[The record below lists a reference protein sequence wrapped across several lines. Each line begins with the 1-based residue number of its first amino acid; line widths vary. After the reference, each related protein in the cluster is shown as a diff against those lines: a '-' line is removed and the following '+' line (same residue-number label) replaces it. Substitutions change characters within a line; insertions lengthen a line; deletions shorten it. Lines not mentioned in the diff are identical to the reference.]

1 MPVYPF
7 TRSGGS
13 AISSRN
19 KAGNSATKGAKN
31 SAIAHKIIKRLMITT
46 LVGTAVA
53 YGWLYVKAT
62 HVQSYLEQR
71 ALVQQAREISDFIA
85 IGEDGA
91 ATLNLPP
98 RLSEA
103 YNSVKSSY
111 RYAVRDEAGRIVAA
125 SGRGVGP
132 LPLLIG
138 NQRRSYE
145 QNSGDTHIVGAAI
158 ETTFD
163 KRTFTT
169 QVEQIAP
176 RLQSINAA
184 VFNEFVADGG
194 WLIVVFLLVQLG
206 ISVFTVRRGLL
217 PLEELSALAGRISP
231 GSSSLRL
238 PVSGVPREIL
248 PLVGAV
254 NSALDRLDEG
264 MQQQREFTANAAHQL
279 RTPLTVLAANI
290 DMMSDASV
298 AAKLRYDV
306 DLMSRIVTQLLL
318 VARLENLNICIDDP
332 VELNAMVREAA
343 ENLGPLAISSHKTLE
358 VDEPSTPVFV
368 RGNTHAVV
376 AAVSNL
382 IENALN
388 HSPPGGAVTIRVT
401 ATPSIEVLDCGPGV
415 PAHMREKIFER
426 FWRGETSKEGA
437 GLGLAIVRRIMRA
450 LRGDVSV
457 ADAPGGGAKFSLDF
471 PLFRAE
477 AHSTT

>member
-1 MPVYPF
+1 M
-7 TRSGGS
+7 
-13 AISSRN
+13 N
-19 KAGNSATKGAKN
+19 NAT
-31 SAIAHKIIKRLMITT
+31 SLAHKIIKRLMITT
-46 LVGTAVA
+46 LVGTGVA
-53 YGWLYVKAT
+53 YGWLYLKAAR
-62 HVQSYLEQR
+62 VQNYLEQR
-71 ALVQQAREISDFIA
+71 ALVQQAREISDFITV
-85 IGEDGA
+85 GDNGTV
-91 ATLNLPP
+91 TLNLPP

-132 LPLLIG
+132 VPMLMG
-138 NQRRSYE
+138 QRRSYE
-145 QNSGDTHIVGAAI
+145 QNNGDTHIVGAAI

-163 KRTFTT
+163 QRTFTT
-169 QVEQIAP
+169 QVEEIDP
-176 RLQSINAA
+176 RLRSINAA

-194 WLIVVFLLVQLG
+194 WLIIVFLLGQLG
-206 ISVFTVRRGLL
+206 ISVFTVRRGLQ
-217 PLEELSALAGRISP
+217 PLKELSALAGRINP
-231 GSSSLRL
+231 GNSNIRL
-238 PVSGVPREIL
+238 PQAGVPQEIV

-254 NSALDRLDEG
+254 NSALNRLDEG

-290 DMMSDASV
+290 DMMGDAAV

-332 VELNAMVREAA
+332 VDLNATVREAA
-343 ENLGPLAISSHKTLE
+343 ENLGPLAISNHKTLE
-358 VDEPSTPVFV
+358 VDEPATPVFV

-388 HSPPGGAVTIRVT
+388 HSPPGGAVKIRVT
-401 ATPSIEVLDCGPGV
+401 PTPSIEVVDSGPGV
-415 PAHMREKIFER
+415 PANMREKIFER
-426 FWRGETSKEGA
+426 FWRGETSREGA

-450 LRGDVSV
+450 QRGDVSV

-471 PLFRAE
+471 PAFSAD
-477 AHSTT
+477 AHSIP

>member
-1 MPVYPF
+1 M
-7 TRSGGS
+7 SL
-13 AISSRN
+13 
-19 KAGNSATKGAKN
+19 
-31 SAIAHKIIKRLMITT
+31 AHKIIKRLMITT
-46 LVGTAVA
+46 LVGTGVA
-53 YGWLYVKAT
+53 YGWLYLKAT
-62 HVQSYLEQR
+62 HVQNYLEQR
-71 ALVQQAREISDFIA
+71 ALVQQAREISDFITV
-85 IGEDGA
+85 GESGEVA
-91 ATLNLPP
+91 LNLPP

-111 RYAVRDEAGRIVAA
+111 RYAVRDAAGRIVAA

-132 LPLLIG
+132 LPLLLG
-138 NQRRSYE
+138 SQRRFYE

-158 ETTFD
+158 ETTIEQQ
-163 KRTFTT
+163 TFTT

-184 VFNEFVADGG
+184 VFNEFIADGG
-194 WLIVVFLLVQLG
+194 WLIFVFLLAQLG
-206 ISVFTVRRGLL
+206 ISVFTVRRGLV
-217 PLEELSALAGRISP
+217 PLAKLSALAGSISP
-231 GSSSLRL
+231 GSSSIRL
-238 PVSGVPREIL
+238 PQSGVPQEIL

-290 DMMSDASV
+290 DMMSDEAV

-318 VARLENLNICIDDP
+318 VARLENLNICVDEQ
-332 VELNAMVREAA
+332 VELSSMVREAA
-343 ENLGPLAISSHKTLE
+343 ENLGPLAISTHKTLE
-358 VDEPSTPVFV
+358 VDGPTNPVFV
-368 RGNTHAVV
+368 RGNTRAVV

-388 HSPPGGAVTIRVT
+388 HSPTGGAVRIRVT
-401 ATPSIEVLDCGPGV
+401 STPSIEVLDSGPGV
-415 PAHMREKIFER
+415 PQHMREKIFER
-426 FWRGETSKEGA
+426 FWRGESSKEGA

-471 PLFRAE
+471 PVFSTDV
-477 AHSTT
+477 HSTP

>member
-1 MPVYPF
+1 M
-7 TRSGGS
+7 SL
-13 AISSRN
+13 
-19 KAGNSATKGAKN
+19 
-31 SAIAHKIIKRLMITT
+31 AHKIITRLMITT
-46 LVGTAVA
+46 LVGTGVA
-53 YGWLYVKAT
+53 YGWLYLKAT
-62 HVQSYLEQR
+62 HVQNYLEQR
-71 ALVQQAREISDFIA
+71 ALVRQAREISDFITV
-85 IGEDGA
+85 GENSEVA
-91 ATLNLPP
+91 LNLPP

-103 YNSVKSSY
+103 YNSFKSSY

-132 LPLLIG
+132 LPLLLG
-138 NQRRSYE
+138 GQRRFYE
-145 QNSGDTHIVGAAI
+145 QNSGDTHIVGASI
-158 ETTFD
+158 ETTID
-163 KRTFTT
+163 RRTFTT

-176 RLQSINAA
+176 PLRSINAA

-194 WLIVVFLLVQLG
+194 WLIFVFLLAQLG
-206 ISVFTVRRGLL
+206 ISVFTVRRGLV
-217 PLEELSALAGRISP
+217 PLAQLSALAGSINP
-231 GSSSLRL
+231 GSSSIRL
-238 PVSGVPREIL
+238 PQSGVPQEIL

-290 DMMSDASV
+290 DMMSDAAA
-298 AAKLRYDV
+298 AAKLRYDI

-318 VARLENLNICIDDP
+318 VARLENLNICVDEQ
-332 VELNAMVREAA
+332 VELSAMVREAA
-343 ENLGPLAISSHKTLE
+343 ENLGPLAISTHKTLE
-358 VDEPSTPVFV
+358 VDGPATPVFV
-368 RGNTHAVV
+368 RGNTRAVV

-401 ATPSIEVLDCGPGV
+401 STPSIEVLDSGPGV
-415 PAHMREKIFER
+415 PRHMREKIFER
-426 FWRGETSKEGA
+426 FWRGESSKEGA

-471 PLFRAE
+471 PVFSAE
-477 AHSTT
+477 AHSTP

>member
-1 MPVYPF
+1 MKREKKNA
-7 TRSGGS
+7 RSL
-13 AISSRN
+13 
-19 KAGNSATKGAKN
+19 
-31 SAIAHKIIKRLMITT
+31 AHKIITRLMITT
-46 LVGTAVA
+46 LVGTGVA
-53 YGWLYVKAT
+53 YGWLYLKAAR
-62 HVQSYLEQR
+62 VQNYLEQR

-85 IGEDGA
+85 IGRDGTV
-91 ATLNLPP
+91 TLDLPP

-132 LPLLIG
+132 LPLLLG

-145 QNSGDTHIVGAAI
+145 QNDGDTHVLGAAI
-158 ETTFD
+158 ETAFD
-163 KRTFTT
+163 QRTFTT
-169 QVEQIAP
+169 QVEEIAP

-194 WLIVVFLLVQLG
+194 WLIIVFLLGQLG
-206 ISVFTVRRGLL
+206 ISVYTVRRGLL
-217 PLEELSALAGRISP
+217 PLEELSALAGKINP
-231 GSSSLRL
+231 GSSNIRL
-238 PVSGVPREIL
+238 PQSGVPQEIL

-264 MQQQREFTANAAHQL
+264 MLQQREFTANAAHQL

-290 DMMSDASV
+290 DMMSDAAV
-298 AAKLRYDV
+298 AARLRHDV

-318 VARLENLNICIDDP
+318 VARLENLNMRIDDP

-343 ENLGPLAISSHKTLE
+343 ENLGPLAISARKTLE
-358 VDEPSTPVFV
+358 VDEPATPVFV

-401 ATPSIEVLDCGPGV
+401 PTPSIEVLDSGPGV
-415 PAHMREKIFER
+415 PPHMREKIFER
-426 FWRGETSKEGA
+426 FWRGETSREGA

-450 LRGDVSV
+450 LRGEVSV
-457 ADAPGGGAKFSLDF
+457 ADAPGGGAKFSLEF
-471 PLFRAE
+471 PAFSAE
-477 AHSTT
+477 IPSTP

>member
-1 MPVYPF
+1 MKN
-7 TRSGGS
+7 
-13 AISSRN
+13 AE
-19 KAGNSATKGAKN
+19 NSAKQGAKN
-31 SAIAHKIIKRLMITT
+31 KRDARSLAHKIIMRLMITT
-46 LVGTAVA
+46 LVGTGAA
-53 YGWLYVKAT
+53 YGWLYLKAT
-62 HVQSYLEQR
+62 RAQSYLEQR
-71 ALVQQAREISDFIA
+71 ALVQQAREISDFIYVGA
-85 IGEDGA
+85 DGA
-91 ATLNLPP
+91 VVLSLPP

-103 YNSVKSSY
+103 YNSVKSNY

-132 LPLLIG
+132 LPALMAG
-138 NQRRSYE
+138 QRRSYE
-145 QNSGDTHIVGAAI
+145 QTSGDTRIVGAAI
-158 ETTFD
+158 ETTFGQ
-163 KRTFTT
+163 RTFTT

-176 RLQSINAA
+176 PFRSINAA

-194 WLIVVFLLVQLG
+194 WLIIVFLLAQLG

-217 PLEELSALAGRISP
+217 PLEALSALAGRINP
-231 GSSSLRL
+231 GSSSIRL
-238 PVSGVPREIL
+238 PQSGVPQEIL

-264 MQQQREFTANAAHQL
+264 MQQQREFTFNAAHQL

-290 DMMSDASV
+290 DLMKDEVV
-298 AAKLRYDV
+298 AAKLRYDI

-318 VARLENLNICIDDP
+318 VARLENLNICVDEQ
-332 VELNAMVREAA
+332 VELRSMAREAA

-358 VDEPSTPVFV
+358 VDAPTTPVFV
-368 RGNTHAVV
+368 RGNTRAVV

-401 ATPSIEVLDCGPGV
+401 PSPSIEVLDSGPGV
-415 PAHMREKIFER
+415 PQHMREKVFER

-450 LRGDVSV
+450 LRGEVSV
-457 ADAPGGGAKFSLDF
+457 ADAPGGGAKFSLEF
-471 PLFRAE
+471 PVFSAE
-477 AHSTT
+477 APSTP

>member
-1 MPVYPF
+1 MRVYPF
-7 TRSGGS
+7 TRFGGS

-19 KAGNSATKGAKN
+19 KAGKSAGNRQMNHAM
-31 SAIAHKIIKRLMITT
+31 SLAHKIIKRLMITT
-46 LVGTAVA
+46 LVGTGVA
-53 YGWLYVKAT
+53 YGWLYLKAAR
-62 HVQSYLEQR
+62 VQNYLEQR
-71 ALVQQAREISDFIA
+71 ALVQQAREISDFITVDES
-85 IGEDGA
+85 G
-91 ATLNLPP
+91 TVTFNLPP

-125 SGRGVGP
+125 SGRGMGP
-132 LPLLIG
+132 VPMLMS
-138 NQRRSYE
+138 QRRSYE
-145 QNSGDTHIVGAAI
+145 QNNGDTHIIGAAI
-158 ETTFD
+158 DTTFD
-163 KRTFTT
+163 QRTFTT
-169 QVEQIAP
+169 QVEEIDP
-176 RLQSINAA
+176 RLRSINAA

-194 WLIVVFLLVQLG
+194 WLIIVFLLGQLG
-206 ISVFTVRRGLL
+206 ISVFTVRRGLQ
-217 PLEELSALAGRISP
+217 PLEQLSALAGRINP
-231 GSSSLRL
+231 GSSSIRL
-238 PVSGVPREIL
+238 PQAGVPREIL

-290 DMMSDASV
+290 DMMSDAAA

-343 ENLGPLAISSHKTLE
+343 ANLGPLAISNHKTLE
-358 VDEPSTPVFV
+358 VDEPATPVFV

-388 HSPPGGAVTIRVT
+388 HSPPGGAVKIRVT
-401 ATPSIEVLDCGPGV
+401 P
-415 PAHMREKIFER
+415 
-426 FWRGETSKEGA
+426 
-437 GLGLAIVRRIMRA
+437 
-450 LRGDVSV
+450 
-457 ADAPGGGAKFSLDF
+457 
-471 PLFRAE
+471 
-477 AHSTT
+477 

>member
-1 MPVYPF
+1 M
-7 TRSGGS
+7 SL
-13 AISSRN
+13 
-19 KAGNSATKGAKN
+19 
-31 SAIAHKIIKRLMITT
+31 AHKIIKRLMITT
-46 LVGTAVA
+46 LVGTGVA
-53 YGWLYVKAT
+53 YGWLYLKAT
-62 HVQSYLEQR
+62 HVQNYLEQR
-71 ALVQQAREISDFIA
+71 ALVQQAREISDFIVV
-85 IGEDGA
+85 GDDGSVA
-91 ATLNLPP
+91 LNLPP

-111 RYAVRDEAGRIVAA
+111 RYAVRDAAGRIVAA

-132 LPLLIG
+132 LPLLLG
-138 NQRRSYE
+138 SQRRFYE

-158 ETTFD
+158 ETTIEQ
-163 KRTFTT
+163 RTFTT

-184 VFNEFVADGG
+184 VFNEFIADGG
-194 WLIVVFLLVQLG
+194 WLIFVFLLAQLG
-206 ISVFTVRRGLL
+206 ISVFTVRRGLV
-217 PLEELSALAGRISP
+217 PLAKLSALAGSISP
-231 GSSSLRL
+231 GSSSIRL
-238 PVSGVPREIL
+238 PQSGVPQEIL

-290 DMMSDASV
+290 DMMSDEAV

-318 VARLENLNICIDDP
+318 VARLENLNICVDEQ
-332 VELNAMVREAA
+332 VELSSMVREAA
-343 ENLGPLAISSHKTLE
+343 ENLGPLAISTHKTLE
-358 VDEPSTPVFV
+358 VDGPTNPVFV
-368 RGNTHAVV
+368 RGNTRAVV

-388 HSPPGGAVTIRVT
+388 HSPPGGAVRIRVT
-401 ATPSIEVLDCGPGV
+401 STPSIEVLDSGPGV
-415 PAHMREKIFER
+415 PQHMREKIFER
-426 FWRGETSKEGA
+426 FWRGESSKEGA

-471 PLFRAE
+471 PVFSTDV
-477 AHSTT
+477 HSTP

>member
-1 MPVYPF
+1 MN
-7 TRSGGS
+7 RSKS
-13 AISSRN
+13 LAR
-19 KAGNSATKGAKN
+19 
-31 SAIAHKIIKRLMITT
+31 KIIQRLMITT
-46 LVGTAVA
+46 LVGTGVA
-53 YGWLYVKAT
+53 YGWLYLKAT

-85 IGEDGA
+85 VGENGDVV
-91 ATLNLPP
+91 LNLPP

-132 LPLLIG
+132 LPLLTG
-138 NQRRSYE
+138 GQRRTYE
-145 QNSGDTHIVGAAI
+145 QDSGDTRVVGAAI
-158 ETTFD
+158 ETPVGQ
-163 KRTFTT
+163 RTFTT
-169 QVEQIAP
+169 QVEEIAP
-176 RLQSINAA
+176 RFQSINAA

-194 WLIVVFLLVQLG
+194 WLIIVFLLVQLG

-217 PLEELSALAGRISP
+217 PLEELSALAGKISP
-231 GSSSLRL
+231 GNSNIRL
-238 PVSGVPREIL
+238 PRSGVPQEIL
-248 PLVGAV
+248 PLVAAV

-290 DMMSDASV
+290 DMMSDAAL

-318 VARLENLNICIDDP
+318 VARLENLNINVDEQ
-332 VELNAMVREAA
+332 VELRAMVREAA
-343 ENLGPLAISSHKTLE
+343 ENLGPLAISAQKTLE
-358 VDEPSTPVFV
+358 VDAPAAPVFV

-388 HSPPGGAVTIRVT
+388 HSPPGGAVKIRVT

-415 PAHMREKIFER
+415 PQHMREKIFER
-426 FWRGETSKEGA
+426 FWRGESSKEGA

-457 ADAPGGGAKFSLDF
+457 ADAPGGGAKFSLEF

-477 AHSTT
+477 AQSAS